1 MLFFLIILQYVVII
15 TTVMLSVIL
24 SVTYFLQ
31 RIMSILAKVSLMAEV
46 MPFSWSVQI
55 KKKAFKRSIKDKITV
70 FEC

>member
-1 MLFFLIILQYVVII
+1 
-15 TTVMLSVIL
+15 MLSVIL